1 MVSDQDHVVPPE
13 TATYIAGQVNTTATV
28 VHLTKSFHVATLDH
42 DAELINSQIV
52 DFIASNSK

>member
-1 MVSDQDHVVPPE
+1 MPPE